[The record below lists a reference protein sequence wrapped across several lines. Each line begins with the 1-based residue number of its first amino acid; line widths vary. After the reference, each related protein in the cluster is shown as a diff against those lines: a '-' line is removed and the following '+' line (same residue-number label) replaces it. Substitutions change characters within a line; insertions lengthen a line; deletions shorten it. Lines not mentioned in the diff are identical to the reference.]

1 MWEKN
6 TKTMYL
12 KAKCFKV
19 QREDVVGLQQVS
31 VVGCWGDGSIV

>member
-1 MWEKN
+1 MSEEKRVRSMWEKN

-19 QREDVVGLQQVS
+19 QREDVVGLQ
-31 VVGCWGDGSIV
+31 